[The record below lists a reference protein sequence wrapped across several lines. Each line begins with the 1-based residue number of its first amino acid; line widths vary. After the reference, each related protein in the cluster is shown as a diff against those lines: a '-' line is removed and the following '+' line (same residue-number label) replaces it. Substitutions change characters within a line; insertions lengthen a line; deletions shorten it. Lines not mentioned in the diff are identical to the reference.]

1 MNAEAK
7 SGDDGFA
14 EYRKGEF
21 PEAFERLCAMSIK
34 PVASLRFKRDCLAA
48 WERYGRYLKVFELF
62 RDPDRKL
69 ERAHEDAL
77 AASAMPFGGR
87 LS

>member
-1 MNAEAK
+1 MAA
-7 SGDDGFA
+7 DGKVPPEDEVA
-14 EYRKGEF
+14 AACKEDEHYR
-21 PEAFERLCAMSIK
+21 RYY
-34 PVASLRFKRDCLAA
+34 AA
-48 WERYGRYLKVFELF
+48 CEERYGRYLKVFELF
-62 RDPDRKL
+62 RDPDRRL